1 MPGLFFW
8 VRVRRSE
15 SERRRQADHTGCIF
29 CTEGKQAYSVGTS
42 SSSSSSLAKY
52 KCDWLSAGAVAVA
65 VGGDVGRPWGVT
77 SSNSSLQ
84 KQYSM
89 GSAGNETECV

>member
-1 MPGLFFW
+1 M
-8 VRVRRSE
+8 
-15 SERRRQADHTGCIF
+15 QAGGSG

-65 VGGDVGRPWGVT
+65 VGGDVSRPWGVT
-77 SSNSSLQ
+77 GSDSSLQ
-84 KQYSM
+84 KQWDISSGGEEKSVREGERKAQHM
-89 GSAGNETECV
+89 K